1 MKSATVAA
9 FVLVLSVFIQ
19 AQAPAPKPVTSQ
31 TPDSLP
37 VRRVV
42 LYKSGVGYFEHLG
55 RVRGNQAVTI
65 DFTSG
70 QLDDVLKSLTALD
83 LNGGRV
89 SGVSYNSEAGLDRR
103 MGALRLPVGQ
113 QTSRAAFLGALR
125 GARLEIRDGASRIT
139 GRLLSVERIQ
149 RGTGTAATQV
159 DALSLVTEGG
169 ELQTVAIDPG
179 VSVRIVEAE
188 LNQEVAK
195 YLSLVAS
202 VRDQDVRRLTI
213 NTAGTGDRDL
223 FVSYVSEVP
232 VWKAT
237 YRLVLPSAGQNRQP
251 LLQGWAIVDNTVGED
266 WDRVQLSLVAGAPQA
281 FVQAISR
288 PYYVQRPVVPLPE
301 RVLMA
306 PQTHQAALTV
316 SGATALTGTVT
327 DRSGSVIPGV
337 TIRVTRG
344 GTSISQV
351 TSDAGGRFRVN
362 NVSPGAYDVSFQL
375 QGFRTATYTGV
386 NISSGMETI
395 LNTAMD
401 VGAASENVTVN
412 TATSIVGGGGGGRGV
427 GAGRGGGA
435 TMRQSTV
442 NGLPSSALNL
452 RMDAVS
458 SVPVSS
464 DELYAAFMGQQA
476 DAAGAQL
483 GDLFEYK
490 LKEPV
495 TIRKNQSALV
505 PILNGEVKA
514 EKVSMWNA
522 ASGAPRALRA
532 VWLTNGTGSTL
543 DSGSFSVIEG
553 EAFAGE
559 GLMDPLRAGERRLL
573 SYAMDLALVIDAKQE
588 PVPSRLTSVRISRG
602 VMVQTTEERL
612 RSTYSARNEDTDAR
626 TLVIEHPVRAGWAL
640 GGTVKP
646 DESTPAWHR
655 FRVTVEPKKTVT
667 FVVEETR
674 ANHTEF
680 SVNAV
685 TDDQVAVLVREK
697 SLTVAQETAL
707 REIIARKAAIDAIS
721 QQIAVRQSEL
731 SRIGT
736 DQTRVRE
743 NMRALKGSSEEKQLL
758 QRYVKQLD
766 EQETRLDLLRK
777 ELEDLNARRAKAQED
792 LNAYIEGIG

>member
-9 FVLVLSVFIQ
+9 FVVVLSVFIQ
-19 AQAPAPKPVTSQ
+19 AQAPAPKPAASQ

-125 GARLEIRDGASRIT
+125 GARLEIRDGATRVT

-149 RGTGTAATQV
+149 RGNGPATTQV
-159 DALSLVTEGG
+159 DALSVVTEGG
-169 ELQTVAIDPG
+169 EIQTVALDPG

-213 NTAGTGDRDL
+213 STAGTGERDL

-237 YRLVLPSAGQNRQP
+237 YRLVLPSASTNRQP

-281 FVQAISR
+281 FIQEISR

-301 RVLMA
+301 RVLMT
-306 PQTHQAALTV
+306 PQTHQGALTV

-327 DRSGSVIPGV
+327 DRGGGAIPGV
-337 TIRVTRG
+337 IIRVTRG
-344 GTSISQV
+344 GTVVSQA
-351 TSDAGGRFRVN
+351 TTDPSGRFRVT
-362 NVSPGAYDVSFQL
+362 NVSPGTYDVNFQL
-375 QGFRTATYTGV
+375 QGFRPATYTGV
-386 NISSGMETI
+386 NVSSGMETI
-395 LNTAMD
+395 FNTTME
-401 VGAASENVTVN
+401 VGSLAEEVSVKAATG
-412 TATSIVGGGGGGRGV
+412 IVAGGGRG
-427 GAGRGGGA
+427 GRGGTA
-435 TMRQSTV
+435 RQSTV
-442 NGLPSSALNL
+442 NGLPSSEMNIT
-452 RMDAVS
+452 MDSVS
-458 SVPVSS
+458 RVDVSP
-464 DELYAAFMGQQA
+464 EAFYKAMSQQQA
-476 DAAGAQL
+476 DAAGSQL

-505 PILNGEVKA
+505 PILNSEVKA

-532 VWLTNGTGSTL
+532 VWLTNATGSTL
-543 DSGSFSVIEG
+543 DSGSFSIIEG

-559 GLMDPLRAGERRLL
+559 GLMDSLKAGERRLL
-573 SYAMDLALVIDAKQE
+573 SYAMDLALTIDAKSE
-588 PVPSRLTSVRISRG
+588 TVPSRLTSVRISRG
-602 VMVQTTEERL
+602 VMVQSTEERL
-612 RSTYSARNEDTDAR
+612 RSTYSARNEDAEAR
-626 TLVIEHPVRAGWAL
+626 TLVIEHPVRAGWTL

-655 FRVTVEPKKTVT
+655 FRVTIEPKTTVM

-680 SVNAV
+680 SVSSV

-697 SLTVAQETAL
+697 TLTDAQEAAL
-707 REIIARKAAIDAIS
+707 REVMARKAAIAAIS
-721 QQIAVRQSEL
+721 QEIGVRQREINQ
-731 SRIGT
+731 IGT

-743 NMRALKGSSEEKQLL
+743 NMKSLKGSAEEKQLL
-758 QRYVKQLD
+758 QRYVKQLND
-766 EQETRLDLLRK
+766 QETRLDALRK
-777 ELEDLNARRAKAQED
+777 ESEELNARRAKMQED
-792 LNAYIEGIG
+792 LNRYIETIG

>member
-9 FVLVLSVFIQ
+9 FVVVLSVLIQ
-19 AQAPAPKPVTSQ
+19 AQAPAPKPAASQ

-103 MGALRLPVGQ
+103 LGALRLPVGQ

-125 GARLEIRDGASRIT
+125 GARLEIRDGATRVT
-139 GRLLSVERIQ
+139 GRLLSVERVQ
-149 RGTGTAATQV
+149 RGNGTAASQV
-159 DALSLVTEGG
+159 DALSVVTESG
-169 ELQTVAIDPG
+169 EIQTVALDPG
-179 VSVRIVEAE
+179 VSVRIVEAD

-213 NTAGTGDRDL
+213 STTGTGERDL

-237 YRLVLPSAGQNRQP
+237 YRLVLPSASQNRQP
-251 LLQGWAIVDNTVGED
+251 LLQAWAIVDNTVGED

-301 RVLMA
+301 RVLMT
-306 PQTHQAALTV
+306 PQTHQGALTV

-327 DRSGSVIPGV
+327 DRGGGLIPGV

-344 GTSISQV
+344 GTVVSQ
-351 TSDAGGRFRVN
+351 TTTDASGRFRVT
-362 NVSPGAYDVSFQL
+362 NVSPGAYDVNFQL
-375 QGFRTATYTGV
+375 QGFRPATYTGV
-386 NISSGMETI
+386 NVSSGMETI
-395 LNTAMD
+395 FNTTME
-401 VGAASENVTVN
+401 VGSISESATVRS
-412 TATSIVGGGGGGRGV
+412 ATELIGGGGGGGRG
-427 GAGRGGGA
+427 GRGGAG
-435 TMRQSTV
+435 RQSTV
-442 NGLPSSALNL
+442 NGLPSNELNIT
-452 RMDAVS
+452 MDAISRADVS
-458 SVPVSS
+458 P
-464 DELYAAFMGQQA
+464 DAFYAAMNQQQA

-505 PILNGEVKA
+505 PILNSEVKA
-514 EKVSMWNA
+514 DKVSMWNS

-532 VWLTNGTGSTL
+532 VWLTNATGSTL
-543 DSGSFSVIEG
+543 DSGSFSIIEG

-559 GLMDPLRAGERRLL
+559 GLMESLKAGERRLL
-573 SYAMDLALVIDAKQE
+573 SYAMDLALTIDAKAE
-588 PVPSRLTSVRISRG
+588 TVPSRLTSVRISRG
-602 VMVQTTEERL
+602 VMVQSTEERL
-612 RSTYSARNEDTDAR
+612 RSTYSARNEDAEPR
-626 TLVIEHPVRAGWAL
+626 TLVIEHPVRAGWTL

-655 FRVTVEPKKTVT
+655 FRVTIEPKKTVM

-674 ANHTEF
+674 ANHAEF
-680 SVNAV
+680 GVSSM
-685 TDDQVAVLVREK
+685 TDDQVALLVREK
-697 SLTVAQETAL
+697 TLTDAQEAAL
-707 REIIARKAAIDAIS
+707 REVVARKAAIAAIAQEIGIRQREIS
-721 QQIAVRQSEL
+721 Q
-731 SRIGT
+731 IGT
-736 DQTRVRE
+736 DQTRVR
-743 NMRALKGSSEEKQLL
+743 
-758 QRYVKQLD
+758 
-766 EQETRLDLLRK
+766 
-777 ELEDLNARRAKAQED
+777 ART
-792 LNAYIEGIG
+792 

>member
-9 FVLVLSVFIQ
+9 FVVVLSVLIQ
-19 AQAPAPKPVTSQ
+19 AQAPAPKPAASQ

-103 MGALRLPVGQ
+103 LGALRLPVGQ

-125 GARLEIRDGASRIT
+125 GARLEIRDGATRVI
-139 GRLLSVERIQ
+139 GRLLSVERVQ
-149 RGTGTAATQV
+149 RGNGTAASEV
-159 DALSLVTEGG
+159 DALSVVTEGG
-169 ELQTVAIDPG
+169 EIQTVALDPG
-179 VSVRIVEAE
+179 VSVRIVEAD

-213 NTAGTGDRDL
+213 STAGTGERDL

-237 YRLVLPSAGQNRQP
+237 YRLVLPSASQNRQP

-281 FVQAISR
+281 FIQAISR

-301 RVLMA
+301 RVLMT
-306 PQTHQAALTV
+306 PQTHQGALTV

-327 DRSGSVIPGV
+327 DRGGGLMPGV
-337 TIRVTRG
+337 TIRITRG
-344 GTSISQV
+344 GTVVSQ
-351 TSDAGGRFRVN
+351 TTTDSSGRFRVT
-362 NVSPGAYDVSFQL
+362 NVSPGAYDINFQL
-375 QGFRTATYTGV
+375 QGFRPATYTGV
-386 NISSGMETI
+386 NVSSGMETI
-395 LNTAMD
+395 FNTTLEIGSISEA
-401 VGAASENVTVN
+401 VTVTAASG
-412 TATSIVGGGGGGRGV
+412 IVAGGGGGRG
-427 GAGRGGGA
+427 GRGGAG
-435 TMRQSTV
+435 RQSTV
-442 NGLPSSALNL
+442 NGLASNGINIT
-452 RMDAVS
+452 MDAVS
-458 SVPVSS
+458 RADLSP
-464 DELYAAFMGQQA
+464 DAFYAAMSQQQA
-476 DAAGAQL
+476 DAAGGQL

-505 PILNGEVKA
+505 PILNSEVKA

-532 VWLTNGTGSTL
+532 VWLTNATGSTL
-543 DSGSFSVIEG
+543 DSGSFSIIEG

-559 GLMDPLRAGERRLL
+559 GLMDSLKAGERRLL
-573 SYAMDLALVIDAKQE
+573 SYAMDLALVIDAKAE
-588 PVPSRLTSVRISRG
+588 TVPSRLTSVRISRG
-602 VMVQTTEERL
+602 VMVQSTEERL
-612 RSTYSARNEDTDAR
+612 RSTYSARNEDAEAR
-626 TLVIEHPVRAGWAL
+626 TLVIEHPVRAGWTL

-655 FRVTVEPKKTVT
+655 FRVTIAPKTTVT

-680 SVNAV
+680 GVSSM
-685 TDDQVAVLVREK
+685 TDDQVALLVREK
-697 SLTVAQETAL
+697 TLTDAQEAAL
-707 REIIARKAAIDAIS
+707 REVIARKAALAAIV
-721 QQIAVRQSEL
+721 QEIGVRQREINQ
-731 SRIGT
+731 IGT

-743 NMRALKGSSEEKQLL
+743 NMKSLKGSAEEKQLL
-758 QRYVKQLD
+758 QRYVKQLND
-766 EQETRLDLLRK
+766 QETRLDALRK
-777 ELEDLNARRAKAQED
+777 ELEELNARRAKAQED
-792 LNAYIEGIG
+792 LNRFIETIG

>member
-9 FVLVLSVFIQ
+9 FVVVLSVFIQ
-19 AQAPAPKPVTSQ
+19 AQAPAPKPAASQ

-42 LYKSGVGYFEHLG
+42 LYNSGVGYFEHLG

-125 GARLEIRDGASRIT
+125 GARLEIRDGATRVT

-149 RGTGTAATQV
+149 RGNGPATTQV
-159 DALSLVTEGG
+159 DALSVVTEGG
-169 ELQTVAIDPG
+169 EIQTVALDPG

-213 NTAGTGDRDL
+213 STAGTGERDL

-237 YRLVLPSAGQNRQP
+237 YRLVLPSASTNRQP

-281 FVQAISR
+281 FIQEISR

-301 RVLMA
+301 RVLMT
-306 PQTHQAALTV
+306 PQTHQGALTV

-327 DRSGSVIPGV
+327 DRGGGAIPGV
-337 TIRVTRG
+337 IIRVTRG
-344 GTSISQV
+344 GTVVSQA
-351 TSDAGGRFRVN
+351 TTDPSGRFRVT
-362 NVSPGAYDVSFQL
+362 NVSPGTYDVNFQL
-375 QGFRTATYTGV
+375 QGFRPATYTGV
-386 NISSGMETI
+386 NVSSGMETI
-395 LNTAMD
+395 FNTTME
-401 VGAASENVTVN
+401 VGSLAEEVSVKAATG
-412 TATSIVGGGGGGRGV
+412 IVAGGGRG
-427 GAGRGGGA
+427 GRGGTA
-435 TMRQSTV
+435 RQSTV
-442 NGLPSSALNL
+442 NGLPSSEMNIT
-452 RMDAVS
+452 MDSVS
-458 SVPVSS
+458 RVDVSP
-464 DELYAAFMGQQA
+464 EAFYKAMSQQQA
-476 DAAGAQL
+476 DAAGSQL

-505 PILNGEVKA
+505 PILNSEVKA

-532 VWLTNGTGSTL
+532 VWLTNATGSTL
-543 DSGSFSVIEG
+543 DSGSFSIIEG

-559 GLMDPLRAGERRLL
+559 GLMDSLKAGERRLL
-573 SYAMDLALVIDAKQE
+573 SYAMDLALTIDAKSE
-588 PVPSRLTSVRISRG
+588 TVPSRLTSVRISRG
-602 VMVQTTEERL
+602 VMVQSTEERL
-612 RSTYSARNEDTDAR
+612 RSTYSARNEDAEAR
-626 TLVIEHPVRAGWAL
+626 TLVIEHPVRAGWTL

-655 FRVTVEPKKTVT
+655 FRVTIEPKTTVM

-680 SVNAV
+680 SVSSV

-697 SLTVAQETAL
+697 TLTDAQEAAL
-707 REIIARKAAIDAIS
+707 REVMARKAAIAAIS
-721 QQIAVRQSEL
+721 QEIGVRQREINQ
-731 SRIGT
+731 IGT

-743 NMRALKGSSEEKQLL
+743 NMKSLKGSAEEKQLL
-758 QRYVKQLD
+758 QRYVKQLND
-766 EQETRLDLLRK
+766 QETRLDALRK
-777 ELEDLNARRAKAQED
+777 ESEELNARRAKMQ
-792 LNAYIEGIG
+792 